1 MSNKL
6 TVTEIQQRT
15 PVWFA
20 LSRLWL
26 DVELSDKALE
36 EIAVVMVDSGYSL
49 SELRVIFDS
58 EIVPAISGKN
68 TLNDWSNFDAVW
80 LAQQIINE
88 LEKPKRWQDALLD
101 PLRRSFGRIT
111 VESQWPLLIMKYQR
125 IQRMKTRIEL

>member
-1 MSNKL
+1 MSPKL
-6 TVTEIQQRT
+6 TTTEIQQRT

-26 DVELSDKALE
+26 DVELSDKTLE

-58 EIVPAISGKN
+58 EIVPAISKKN
-68 TLNDWSNFDAVW
+68 TLNDWSNFDSTW

-101 PLRRSFGRIT
+101 PLRRSFSRIA
-111 VESQWPLLIMKYQR
+111 VESQWPLLVMKYQR

>member
-1 MSNKL
+1 MSTKL
-6 TVTEIQQRT
+6 TVTEIQQRK

-26 DVELSDKALE
+26 DVELNDKALE
-36 EIAVVMVDSGYSL
+36 EIAVAMVDSGYSL
-49 SELRVIFDS
+49 SELRVIFDG
-58 EIVPAISGKN
+58 EIVPAISNSN
-68 TLNDWSNFDAVW
+68 TLKDWSSFDSTW

-101 PLRRSFGRIT
+101 PLRRSFSRVT